1 MRQAEENSG
10 CVARDPRVAGA
21 LFSTSRG
28 RGVSEHGA
36 YGPVCTPLLTPGNSA
51 GIQSRV
57 TIMTEWLLAQKVT
70 DPGALE
76 SGMNKGGRSEVPD
89 SLGFLTEDLAE
100 VPWASEQPEGA
111 EAQRT
116 RLHGIQDRTR
126 NTHGKENRAWCVGL
140 QLILN
145 TYRVM

>member
-1 MRQAEENSG
+1 MLKEIHEGQEHWSAL
-10 CVARDPRVAGA
+10 AGGK
-21 LFSTSRG
+21 R
-28 RGVSEHGA
+28 VSEHGA
-36 YGPVCTPLLTPGNSA
+36 YRPVCTPLVTSRNSA
-51 GIQSRV
+51 GIWTRV
-57 TIMTEWLLAQKVT
+57 TIMTEWLLAQKLT
-70 DPGALE
+70 YPGALE

-116 RLHGIQDRTR
+116 RLHGIPDRTR
-126 NTHGKENRAWCVGL
+126 NTHGKESLAWCVGL

-145 TYRVM
+145 TYSVM